1 MSLSVYNR
9 PVTKEELERNFNT
22 LHDKVHNY
30 VTVRQMYNPP
40 TTVGFTNIN
49 ANEVVYKAGM
59 NQAKMQ
65 GMARERKL
73 KLIRMALEKQRKER
87 KLNRTPTVNARPSV
101 SVVKAPALSHS

>member
-1 MSLSVYNR
+1 MNLYENNR
-9 PVTKEELERNFNT
+9 PVTKDELVIKDNT

-65 GMARERKL
+65 GMAREKKL

-87 KLNRTPTVNARPSV
+87 KLNRTPTRDARPSV
-101 SVVKAPALSHS
+101 SVVKTPALSHS